1 MMKTRTNPDE
11 LKRLIEELSARPL
24 DADPGPRRRRLPK
37 ATSRFIRQEM
47 EACRDEGQTVT
58 HCVTLAY
65 WKAKRKRLL

>member
-1 MMKTRTNPDE
+1 MTRTNPDG

-24 DADPGPRRRRLPK
+24 GTEGPRRRRLPK

-47 EACRDEGQTVT
+47 EACRDEGQTVR

-65 WKAKRKRLL
+65 WKAKRRRLL

>member
-1 MMKTRTNPDE
+1 MKTDE

-24 DADPGPRRRRLPK
+24 GTEGPRRRLPK

-47 EACRDEGQTVT
+47 EACRDEGQTVR

-65 WKAKRKRLL
+65 WKAKRRGLL